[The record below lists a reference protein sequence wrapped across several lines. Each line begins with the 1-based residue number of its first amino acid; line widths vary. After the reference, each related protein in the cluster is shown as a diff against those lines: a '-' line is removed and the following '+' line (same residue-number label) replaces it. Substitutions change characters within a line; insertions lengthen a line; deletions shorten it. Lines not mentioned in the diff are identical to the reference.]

1 MACDLTRGRLI
12 DCKDTIGGLKA
23 IYMCLAYSNNVEA
36 VATITATEMT
46 DADFANWSAASG
58 GAMTVFKYDLI
69 PNLSSMTVNINSDN
83 ANGTA
88 FFEQT
93 LSVTLQKIDHDM
105 TNELRLMAYSRAQIF
120 VLDQNDNCF
129 LLGLNNGCH
138 VTGGTIITGAA
149 MGDQNGYTVE
159 WAAQEKNGL
168 IQLPATGGVSAAKYP
183 FDTLVDVIADPTDI
197 VITEGTL

>member
-1 MACDLTRGRLI
+1 MACNITRGRLI

-23 IYMCLAYSNNVEA
+23 IFICKAYNNNVEQ
-36 VATITATEMT
+36 VAAISTTEMT
-46 DADFANWSAASG
+46 DAGFDVWSAQEG
-58 GAMTVFKYDLI
+58 GKTIVFKYDLI

-120 VLDQNDNCF
+120 VQDQNDNVF
-129 LLGLNNGCH
+129 LLGMVNGCH
-138 VTGGTIITGAA
+138 VTGGTVITGAA
-149 MGDQNGYTVE
+149 MGDLNGYTIE
-159 WAAQEKNGL
+159 WAAQEKNAL
-168 IQLPATGGVSAAKYP
+168 IQIPLTSGPTTTGYP
-183 FDTLVDVIADPTDI
+183 FDSLADVPADLT
-197 VITEGTL
+197 ITVGT